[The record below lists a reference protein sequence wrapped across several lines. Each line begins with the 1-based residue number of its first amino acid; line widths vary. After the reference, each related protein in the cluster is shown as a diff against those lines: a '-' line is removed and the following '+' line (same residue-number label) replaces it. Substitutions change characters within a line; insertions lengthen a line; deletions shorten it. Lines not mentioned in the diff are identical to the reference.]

1 MPEKKCDGCARVHS
15 DEWNLIKELATS
27 NRRRFVVIILL
38 VSLWLITVFAFL
50 WHINTEPETENQG
63 SCIIEYQ
70 PPLENVDIACNENSE
85 ELSPLSYRAKGI
97 VPRKTK

>member
-1 MPEKKCDGCARVHS
+1 MPEKKCDGCVKLRS
-15 DEWNLIKELATS
+15 EEWSLTKELAAS
-27 NRRRFVVIILL
+27 NRKMFIAIIVL
-38 VSLWLITVFAFL
+38 VSLWLITIFAFL

-63 SCIIEYQ
+63 SYIIEYQ

-97 VPRKTK
+97 MPRKTK